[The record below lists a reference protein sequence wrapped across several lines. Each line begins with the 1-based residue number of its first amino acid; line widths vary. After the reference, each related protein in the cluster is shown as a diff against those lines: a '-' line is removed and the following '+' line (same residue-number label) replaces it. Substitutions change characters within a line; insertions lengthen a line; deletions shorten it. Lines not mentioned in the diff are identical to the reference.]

1 VQAHRQGYCRGSLQD
16 FNCSDPFFSYE
27 WLLSQ
32 SPTITISSVPSP
44 HQISKEKET
53 SPFRSHHWLSRKIRR
68 GVEPF
73 QTHRCLFSI
82 PQLLCCQSVICG
94 RRTHALDGLRRGR
107 PFQASPVQSSLFKSW
122 RWRCTNGWISQKSNP
137 SVIFNLE
144 HQLLVVLT
152 LLATF
157 RACFLTENHMSRI

>member
-1 VQAHRQGYCRGSLQD
+1 VQAHRQGYRRGSLQD
-16 FNCSDPFFSYE
+16 FNCSDPLFSYE

-32 SPTITISSVPSP
+32 SSTITISSVPSP

-73 QTHRCLFSI
+73 QTHHCLFSI

-107 PFQASPVQSSLFKSW
+107 PLPGVTSPIIAIQVMA
-122 RWRCTNGWISQKSNP
+122 
-137 SVIFNLE
+137 
-144 HQLLVVLT
+144 
-152 LLATF
+152 LA
-157 RACFLTENHMSRI
+157 LHEWLDQPEIHP